1 LVVSTDLISPLS
13 LRCGP
18 SPIMS
23 RVTRDRRRTRSTA
36 LYPSALYGSASAE
49 VSIMARSTLFQH
61 LAASIRGTTGSWL
74 RSLQDRGSICAG
86 SALLGVIS
94 CRRSTRNLDRDALY
108 QHYHGILRE
117 TDRVQSMLDRNS
129 LEDYSVLFSHP
140 TNPCSFTSGMDCLLP
155 SNMELN
161 FYGLIPRSRM
171 MCFRKRKYPNPERRT
186 IDALTCLSRTTW
198 CQGSLET
205 DNL

>member
-1 LVVSTDLISPLS
+1 VVSTDLISPLP

-23 RVTRDRRRTRSTA
+23 RVTRDRSAPGAQHYTRRHSMAPHLQKSRSWPDQ
-36 LYPSALYGSASAE
+36 PSSSAWQH
-49 VSIMARSTLFQH
+49 RSE
-61 LAASIRGTTGSWL
+61 G
-74 RSLQDRGSICAG
+74 LQDRGSICAG
-86 SALLGVIS
+86 SALLGATS
-94 CRRSTRNLDRDALY
+94 CRRSTRNPDRDALY
-108 QHYHGILRE
+108 QQYHGTLRE
-117 TDRVQSMLDRNS
+117 TDRVQSMLDRDS

-140 TNPCSFTSGMDCLLP
+140 TNPCSLPSGIYCLLP

-171 MCFRKRKYPNPERRT
+171 MCCRKRKYRNPERRT

-205 DNL
+205 DNM